1 MATMQT
7 VRKSEPGEGLRIEEH
22 QVPVAGPSEVVIK
35 VEAASICGT
44 DLQIFRGD
52 DWIMNRMRDHL
63 PLTIGHEFCG
73 RVAEVGP
80 NAHFKEDDYVSA
92 EMHLACGH
100 CFQCRNGF
108 AHICDKTRICGIDLD
123 GCFAEYIKIPASN
136 VVALSNDI
144 PIEIGAFLDA
154 LGNAVHTT
162 QCAGEIRGTSIA
174 VLGSG
179 PIGCMAIAIARLS
192 GADTIYATD
201 VVETRL
207 EAARTMGA
215 DQVFDVGG
223 DGHQVFLE
231 TLEQKTQGRGVDL
244 VFEMSGNP
252 TAVHDSLKIIRKGGK
267 VMLFGLGK
275 SIDGLD
281 LANDVVMKS
290 VTVKGVIGR
299 RMFETWDEMLNLLQ
313 AGLTDRLK
321 PLVTHRFPLA
331 DYQNAIDLLREGEG
345 LKAVLYPRL
354 TSD

>member
-1 MATMQT
+1 M
-7 VRKSEPGEGLRIEEH
+7 
-22 QVPVAGPSEVVIK
+22 
-35 VEAASICGT
+35 
-44 DLQIFRGD
+44 
-52 DWIMNRMRDHL
+52 
-63 PLTIGHEFCG
+63 
-73 RVAEVGP
+73 
-80 NAHFKEDDYVSA
+80 
-92 EMHLACGH
+92 
-100 CFQCRNGF
+100 
-108 AHICDKTRICGIDLD
+108 
-123 GCFAEYIKIPASN
+123 
-136 VVALSNDI
+136 
-144 PIEIGAFLDA
+144 
-154 LGNAVHTT
+154 
-162 QCAGEIRGTSIA
+162 RGTSIA

-179 PIGCMAIAIARLS
+179 PIGCMAIAIARVS

-207 EAARTMGA
+207 EAARTMDA
-215 DQVFDVGG
+215 DQVFDVEG

-275 SIDGLD
+275 SVDGLD
-281 LANDVVMKS
+281 LANDIVMKS

-321 PLVTHRFPLA
+321 PLVTHRFPLT

-345 LKAVLYPRL
+345 LKAVLYPAGSR
-354 TSD
+354 TRTES